1 MKKGSVSS
9 TPPRVKPKTSSIEEE
24 ESPTSVGVEITS
36 DNNRATI
43 AVTRYLPSKL
53 SVTDETKIYLV
64 ILEKF
69 YALSH
74 KFKVILE
81 VAVNWFLKAE
91 TPDSTVDAK
100 GVYVTMY
107 DSLDEAMQAAQNAG
121 AIQHVPVEKAP
132 EVNIAAVSALKPPAS
147 VADLQKAAMSFP
159 PHSSGTSGIVR

>member
-1 MKKGSVSS
+1 MTTIAPPSLSPATYHLNSVS
-9 TPPRVKPKTSSIEEE
+9 
-24 ESPTSVGVEITS
+24 
-36 DNNRATI
+36 
-43 AVTRYLPSKL
+43 L
-53 SVTDETKIYLV
+53 TDETKIYLV
-64 ILEKF
+64 ILGKF